1 MSVTWTSV
9 LMITRACGGLCRQ
22 IYGNFGTRTTCQ
34 IVLITEGVVDAALP
48 ALLEEMQ
55 CKLHIVML
63 GSAKELQKSTA
74 SNLCLIFRW
83 HAFGAES
90 ARARVFSCCYC
101 ACAACSLARS
111 LMLLFC

>member
-1 MSVTWTSV
+1 MM
-9 LMITRACGGLCRQ
+9 LITRACGGLCRQ

-83 HAFGAES
+83 HTFVQR
-90 ARARVFSCCYC
+90 ARAH
-101 ACAACSLARS
+101 ARS
-111 LMLLFC
+111 RAATALVLLVLLV